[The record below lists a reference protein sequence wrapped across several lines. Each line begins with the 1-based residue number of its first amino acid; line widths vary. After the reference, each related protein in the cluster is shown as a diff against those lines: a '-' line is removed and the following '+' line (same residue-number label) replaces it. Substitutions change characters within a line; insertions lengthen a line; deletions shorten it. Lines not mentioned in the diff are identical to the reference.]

1 MVTIICHSLFQRLT
15 MSDFLKE
22 TIAGLPLPGS
32 ETTWQFVFAL
42 LLTLMFFGL
51 LKLIIGKWREAV
63 LRTEEA
69 WDDALLNAAESRAY
83 GLYFIGALNLALIW
97 VYGRGSDV
105 DSNSADWFIG
115 AYILI
120 ATSLISVVIKH
131 FAPLL
136 LDRFTRKSAVTV
148 SGGNPLLIFL
158 GRAVVW
164 FFGLQLAM
172 ERFGI
177 ELLGVLAS
185 LAVFSLIIGLAIQQS
200 LGNIV
205 NSFLLSLDRPFD
217 VGDRIEVDGQL
228 GTVASVGILSTK
240 ILTLDERLVVIPNNT
255 LISSSITNFARG
267 GGDGM
272 ARRLYLTVDVGV
284 DYDEDPAHVKSV
296 LLEVLEKT
304 PFLLDEPMPRVH
316 LWELADFSVNY
327 RLFGYLGDYAD
338 EQMAR
343 DHILQEVHYRFGI
356 EGISIPF
363 PTSIELREKPSPFD
377 GHNVESR
384 EHKKATA
391 QSMARMKAR
400 KESRELLLER
410 DRMERE
416 LEWQKERLKNQE
428 GLSTTDLEDLRSG
441 IKDLEKALQSFDTE

>member
-1 MVTIICHSLFQRLT
+1 MVTIICLSLFQRLN
-15 MSDFLKE
+15 MSDPLKE
-22 TIAGLPLPGS
+22 MIADLPLPGS
-32 ETTWQFVFAL
+32 ETTWQFLFAL
-42 LLTLMFFGL
+42 LLTLMFFGV
-51 LKLIIGKWREAV
+51 LKLIVGKWREAV

-158 GRAVVW
+158 GRAIVW

-304 PFLLDEPMPRVH
+304 PFLLDEPVPRVH

>member
-1 MVTIICHSLFQRLT
+1 
-15 MSDFLKE
+15 MSDPLKE
-22 TIAGLPLPGS
+22 MIADLPLPGS
-32 ETTWQFVFAL
+32 DTTWQFVFAL
-42 LLTLMFFGL
+42 LLTTMLFGV

-83 GLYFIGALNLALIW
+83 GLYFIGSLNLALIW

-105 DSNSADWFIG
+105 DSNTTDWFIG

-136 LDRFTRKSAVTV
+136 LDRFTRKSSVTV

-284 DYDEDPAHVKSV
+284 DYDEAPAHVKSV

-304 PFLLDEPMPRVH
+304 PFLLDEPAPRVH

-400 KESRELLLER
+400 KESRELLMER

-416 LEWQKERLKNQE
+416 LDWQKERLKNQE

>member
-42 LLTLMFFGL
+42 LLTFMLFGV

-304 PFLLDEPMPRVH
+304 PFLLDEPVPRVH

>member
-1 MVTIICHSLFQRLT
+1 
-15 MSDFLKE
+15 MSDPLKE
-22 TIAGLPLPGS
+22 MIADLPLPGS
-32 ETTWQFVFAL
+32 DTTWQFVFAL
-42 LLTLMFFGL
+42 LLTTMLFGV

-83 GLYFIGALNLALIW
+83 GLYFIGSLNLALIW

-105 DSNSADWFIG
+105 DSNTADWFIG

-136 LDRFTRKSAVTV
+136 LDRFTRKSSVTV

-304 PFLLDEPMPRVH
+304 PFLLDEPAPRVH

-356 EGISIPF
+356 EGISIPV

-400 KESRELLLER
+400 KESRELLMER

-416 LEWQKERLKNQE
+416 LDWQKERLKNQE

>member
-1 MVTIICHSLFQRLT
+1 
-15 MSDFLKE
+15 MSDPLKDM
-22 TIAGLPLPGS
+22 IADLPLPGS
-32 ETTWQFVFAL
+32 ETTWQFFFAL
-42 LLTLMFFGL
+42 ILTLMFYGIL
-51 LKLIIGKWREAV
+51 RLIIGKWREAV

-83 GLYFIGALNLALIW
+83 GLYFIGSINLALIW

-105 DSNSADWFIG
+105 DSNTADWFIG

-136 LDRFTRKSAVTV
+136 LDRFTRKSSVTV

-158 GRAVVW
+158 GRAIDW

-172 ERFGI
+172 DRFGI
-177 ELLGVLAS
+177 ELIGVLAS

-228 GTVASVGILSTK
+228 GTVVSVGILSTK

-304 PFLLDEPMPRVH
+304 PFLLDEPLPRVH
-316 LWELADFSVNY
+316 LWELADFSVQF

-400 KESRELLLER
+400 KESRELLIER

>member
-1 MVTIICHSLFQRLT
+1 MVTIICHSLFQRLN
-15 MSDFLKE
+15 MSDPLKDM
-22 TIAGLPLPGS
+22 IADLPLPGS
-32 ETTWQFVFAL
+32 ETTWQFLFAL
-42 LLTLMFFGL
+42 LLTLMFFGV
-51 LKLIIGKWREAV
+51 LKLIVGKWREAV

-158 GRAVVW
+158 GRAIVW

-416 LEWQKERLKNQE
+416 LEWQKERLKNQD

>member
-42 LLTLMFFGL
+42 LLTLTFFGI

-304 PFLLDEPMPRVH
+304 PFLLDEPVPRVH

>member
-32 ETTWQFVFAL
+32 ETTWQFIFAL
-42 LLTLMFFGL
+42 LLTLMFFGV

-304 PFLLDEPMPRVH
+304 PFLLDEPVPRVH

>member
-1 MVTIICHSLFQRLT
+1 MVTIICHGLFQRFT

-69 WDDALLNAAESRAY
+69 WDDELLNAAESRAY

-304 PFLLDEPMPRVH
+304 PFLLDEPVPRVH

>member
-1 MVTIICHSLFQRLT
+1 
-15 MSDFLKE
+15 MSDPLKDM
-22 TIAGLPLPGS
+22 IADLPLPGS
-32 ETTWQFVFAL
+32 ETTWQFFFAL
-42 LLTLMFFGL
+42 ILTLMFYGIL
-51 LKLIIGKWREAV
+51 RLIIGKWREAV

-83 GLYFIGALNLALIW
+83 GLYFIGSINLALIW

-105 DSNSADWFIG
+105 DSNTADWFIG

-136 LDRFTRKSAVTV
+136 LDRFTRKSSVTV

-158 GRAVVW
+158 GRAIVW

-172 ERFGI
+172 DRFGI
-177 ELLGVLAS
+177 ELIGVLAS

-228 GTVASVGILSTK
+228 GTVVSVGILSTK

-304 PFLLDEPMPRVH
+304 PFLLDEPLPRVH
-316 LWELADFSVNY
+316 LWELADFSVQF

-400 KESRELLLER
+400 KESRELLIER

>member
-1 MVTIICHSLFQRLT
+1 

-304 PFLLDEPMPRVH
+304 PFLLDEPVPRVH

>member
-1 MVTIICHSLFQRLT
+1 
-15 MSDFLKE
+15 MSDPLKE
-22 TIAGLPLPGS
+22 MIADLPLPGS
-32 ETTWQFVFAL
+32 ETTWQFLFAL
-42 LLTLMFFGL
+42 LLTLMFFGV
-51 LKLIIGKWREAV
+51 LKLIVGKWREAV

-83 GLYFIGALNLALIW
+83 VLYFIGALNLMLIW

-158 GRAVVW
+158 GRAIVW

-304 PFLLDEPMPRVH
+304 PFLLDEPVPRVH

-400 KESRELLLER
+400 KESRELLMER

>member
-42 LLTLMFFGL
+42 LLTLMFFGV

-148 SGGNPLLIFL
+148 SGGNPLLIFI
-158 GRAVVW
+158 GRAAVW

-304 PFLLDEPMPRVH
+304 PFLLDEPVPRVH

>member
-1 MVTIICHSLFQRLT
+1 
-15 MSDFLKE
+15 MSDPLKDM
-22 TIAGLPLPGS
+22 IADLPLPGS
-32 ETTWQFVFAL
+32 ETTWQFFFAL
-42 LLTLMFFGL
+42 ILTLMFYGIL
-51 LKLIIGKWREAV
+51 RLIIGKWREAV

-83 GLYFIGALNLALIW
+83 GLYFIGSINLALIW

-105 DSNSADWFIG
+105 DSNTADWFIG

-136 LDRFTRKSAVTV
+136 LDRFTRKSSVTV

-158 GRAVVW
+158 GRAIVW

-172 ERFGI
+172 DRFGI
-177 ELLGVLAS
+177 ELIGVLAS

-228 GTVASVGILSTK
+228 GTVVSVGILSTK

-272 ARRLYLTVDVGV
+272 ARRLYLTVDVGG

-304 PFLLDEPMPRVH
+304 PFLLDEPLPRVH
-316 LWELADFSVNY
+316 LWELADFSVQF

-400 KESRELLLER
+400 KESRELLIER

>member
-1 MVTIICHSLFQRLT
+1 
-15 MSDFLKE
+15 MSGPLKDM
-22 TIAGLPLPGS
+22 IADLPLPGS
-32 ETTWQFVFAL
+32 ETTWQFFFAL
-42 LLTLMFFGL
+42 ILTLMFYGIL
-51 LKLIIGKWREAV
+51 RLIIGKWREAV

-83 GLYFIGALNLALIW
+83 GLYFIGSINLALIW

-105 DSNSADWFIG
+105 DSNTADWFIG

-136 LDRFTRKSAVTV
+136 LDRFTRKSSVTV

-158 GRAVVW
+158 GRAIVG

-172 ERFGI
+172 DRFGI
-177 ELLGVLAS
+177 ELIGVLAS

-228 GTVASVGILSTK
+228 GTVVSVGILSTK

-304 PFLLDEPMPRVH
+304 PFLLDEPLPRVH
-316 LWELADFSVNY
+316 LWELADFSVQF

-363 PTSIELREKPSPFD
+363 PTSIELRETPSPFD

-400 KESRELLLER
+400 KESRELLIER

>member
-32 ETTWQFVFAL
+32 ETTWQFIFAL
-42 LLTLMFFGL
+42 LLTLMFFGV

-284 DYDEDPAHVKSV
+284 DYDEDPAHVKGV

-304 PFLLDEPMPRVH
+304 PFLLDEPVPRVH

>member
-42 LLTLMFFGL
+42 LLTLMFFGI

-416 LEWQKERLKNQE
+416 LQWQKERLKNQE

>member
-1 MVTIICHSLFQRLT
+1 
-15 MSDFLKE
+15 MSDPLKDM
-22 TIAGLPLPGS
+22 IADLPQPGS
-32 ETTWQFVFAL
+32 ETTWQFFFAL
-42 LLTLMFFGL
+42 ILTLMFYGIL
-51 LKLIIGKWREAV
+51 RLIIGKWREAV

-83 GLYFIGALNLALIW
+83 GLYFIGSINLALIW

-105 DSNSADWFIG
+105 DSNTADWFIG

-136 LDRFTRKSAVTV
+136 LDRFTRKSSVTV

-158 GRAVVW
+158 GRAIVW

-172 ERFGI
+172 DRFGI
-177 ELLGVLAS
+177 ELIGVLAS

-228 GTVASVGILSTK
+228 GTVVSVGILSTK

-304 PFLLDEPMPRVH
+304 PFLLDEPLPRVH
-316 LWELADFSVNY
+316 LWELADFSVQF

-400 KESRELLLER
+400 KESRELLIER

>member
-32 ETTWQFVFAL
+32 ETTWQFIFAL
-42 LLTLMFFGL
+42 LLTLMFFGV

>member
-42 LLTLMFFGL
+42 LLTLMFFGI

-136 LDRFTRKSAVTV
+136 LDRFTRKSSVTV

-158 GRAVVW
+158 GRAIVW

-304 PFLLDEPMPRVH
+304 PFLLDEPVPRVH

-416 LEWQKERLKNQE
+416 LDWQKERLKNQE

>member
-32 ETTWQFVFAL
+32 ETTWQFIFAL
-42 LLTLMFFGL
+42 LLTLMFFGV

-83 GLYFIGALNLALIW
+83 GLYFIGALNLSLIW

-136 LDRFTRKSAVTV
+136 LDRFTRKSSVTV

>member
-1 MVTIICHSLFQRLT
+1 
-15 MSDFLKE
+15 MSDPLKE
-22 TIAGLPLPGS
+22 MIADLPLPGS
-32 ETTWQFVFAL
+32 DTTWQFVFAL
-42 LLTLMFFGL
+42 LLTFMLFGV

-83 GLYFIGALNLALIW
+83 GLYFIGSLNLALIW

-105 DSNSADWFIG
+105 DSNTTDWFIG

-136 LDRFTRKSAVTV
+136 LDRFTRKSSVTV

-304 PFLLDEPMPRVH
+304 PFLLDEPAPRVH

-400 KESRELLLER
+400 KESRELMMER

-416 LEWQKERLKNQE
+416 LDWQKERLKNQE

>member
-1 MVTIICHSLFQRLT
+1 
-15 MSDFLKE
+15 MSDPLKE
-22 TIAGLPLPGS
+22 MIADLPLPGS
-32 ETTWQFVFAL
+32 ETTWQFLFAL
-42 LLTLMFFGL
+42 VLTLMFFGV
-51 LKLIIGKWREAV
+51 LKLIVGKWREAV

-158 GRAVVW
+158 GRAIVW

-255 LISSSITNFARG
+255 LISASITNFARG

-304 PFLLDEPMPRVH
+304 PFLLDEPVPRVH

-416 LEWQKERLKNQE
+416 LEWQKERLKNQD

>member
-1 MVTIICHSLFQRLT
+1 MVTIICYDLFQVTT
-15 MSDFLKE
+15 MSDPLKDM
-22 TIAGLPLPGS
+22 IADLPLPGS
-32 ETTWQFVFAL
+32 ETTWQFFFAL
-42 LLTLMFFGL
+42 ILTLMFYGIL
-51 LKLIIGKWREAV
+51 RLIIGKWREAV

-83 GLYFIGALNLALIW
+83 GLYFIGSINLALIW

-105 DSNSADWFIG
+105 DSNTADWFIG

-136 LDRFTRKSAVTV
+136 LDRFTRKSSVTV

-158 GRAVVW
+158 GRAIVW

-172 ERFGI
+172 DRFGI
-177 ELLGVLAS
+177 ELIGVLAS

-228 GTVASVGILSTK
+228 GTVVSVGILSTK

-304 PFLLDEPMPRVH
+304 PFLLDEPLPRVH
-316 LWELADFSVNY
+316 LWELADFSVQF

-400 KESRELLLER
+400 KESRELLIER

>member
-42 LLTLMFFGL
+42 LLTLMFFGI

-304 PFLLDEPMPRVH
+304 PFLLDEPVPRVH

>member
-42 LLTLMFFGL
+42 LLTLMFFGI

-83 GLYFIGALNLALIW
+83 GLYFIGALNLSLIW

>member
-1 MVTIICHSLFQRLT
+1 
-15 MSDFLKE
+15 MSDPLKE
-22 TIAGLPLPGS
+22 MIADLPLPGS
-32 ETTWQFVFAL
+32 DTTWQFVFAL
-42 LLTLMFFGL
+42 LLTFMLFGV

-83 GLYFIGALNLALIW
+83 GLYFIGSLNLALIW

-105 DSNSADWFIG
+105 DSNTADWFIG

-136 LDRFTRKSAVTV
+136 LDRFTRKSSVTV

-304 PFLLDEPMPRVH
+304 PFLLDEPAPRVH

-400 KESRELLLER
+400 KESRELLMER

-416 LEWQKERLKNQE
+416 LDWQKERLKNQE

>member
-1 MVTIICHSLFQRLT
+1 

-42 LLTLMFFGL
+42 LLTLMFFGI

-83 GLYFIGALNLALIW
+83 GLYFIGALNLSLIW

>member
-1 MVTIICHSLFQRLT
+1 

-32 ETTWQFVFAL
+32 ETTWQFIFAL
-42 LLTLMFFGL
+42 LLTLMFFGV

-304 PFLLDEPMPRVH
+304 PFLLDEPVPRVH

>member
-1 MVTIICHSLFQRLT
+1 
-15 MSDFLKE
+15 MSDPLKDM
-22 TIAGLPLPGS
+22 IADLPLPGS
-32 ETTWQFVFAL
+32 ETTWQFFFAL
-42 LLTLMFFGL
+42 ILTLMFYGIL
-51 LKLIIGKWREAV
+51 RLIIGKWREAV

-83 GLYFIGALNLALIW
+83 GLYFIGSINLALIW

-105 DSNSADWFIG
+105 DSNTADWFIG

-136 LDRFTRKSAVTV
+136 LDRFTRKSSVTV

-158 GRAVVW
+158 GRAIVW

-172 ERFGI
+172 DRFGI
-177 ELLGVLAS
+177 ELIGVLAS

-228 GTVASVGILSTK
+228 GTVVSVGILSTK

-304 PFLLDEPMPRVH
+304 PFLLNEPLPRVH
-316 LWELADFSVNY
+316 LWELADFSVQF

-400 KESRELLLER
+400 KESRELLIER

>member
-1 MVTIICHSLFQRLT
+1 
-15 MSDFLKE
+15 MSDPLKE
-22 TIAGLPLPGS
+22 MIADLPLPGS
-32 ETTWQFVFAL
+32 DTTWQFVFAL
-42 LLTLMFFGL
+42 LLTTMLFGV

-83 GLYFIGALNLALIW
+83 GLYFIGSLNLALIW

-105 DSNSADWFIG
+105 DSNTTDWFIG

-136 LDRFTRKSAVTV
+136 LDRFTRKSSVTV

-304 PFLLDEPMPRVH
+304 PFLLDEPAPRVH

-400 KESRELLLER
+400 KESRELLMER

-416 LEWQKERLKNQE
+416 LDWQKERLKNQE

>member
-1 MVTIICHSLFQRLT
+1 
-15 MSDFLKE
+15 MSDPLKDM
-22 TIAGLPLPGS
+22 IADLPLPGS
-32 ETTWQFVFAL
+32 ETTWQFLFAL
-42 LLTLMFFGL
+42 LLTLMFFGV
-51 LKLIIGKWREAV
+51 LKLIVGKWREAV

-158 GRAVVW
+158 GRAIVW

-304 PFLLDEPMPRVH
+304 PFLLDEPVPRVH

>member
-1 MVTIICHSLFQRLT
+1 
-15 MSDFLKE
+15 MSDPLKE
-22 TIAGLPLPGS
+22 MIADLPLPGS
-32 ETTWQFVFAL
+32 ETTWQFLFAL
-42 LLTLMFFGL
+42 LLTLMFFGV
-51 LKLIIGKWREAV
+51 LKLIVGKWREAV

-158 GRAVVW
+158 GRAIVW

-416 LEWQKERLKNQE
+416 LEWQKERLKNQD

>member
-1 MVTIICHSLFQRLT
+1 

-42 LLTLMFFGL
+42 LLTLMFFGV

>member
-42 LLTLMFFGL
+42 LLTLMFFGI

>member
-1 MVTIICHSLFQRLT
+1 
-15 MSDFLKE
+15 MSDPLKE
-22 TIAGLPLPGS
+22 MIADLPLPGS
-32 ETTWQFVFAL
+32 ETTWQFLFAL
-42 LLTLMFFGL
+42 LLTLMFFGV

-158 GRAVVW
+158 GRAIVW

-304 PFLLDEPMPRVH
+304 PFLLDEPVPRVH